1 MTGKQVNLN
10 FTMQSNESLIKQIV
24 QLQAEICALKAS
36 RSWRITAPL
45 RWLRKPVVTTV
56 ANATPIADDKPAPE
70 LKISASTD
78 VNAYEERIATLRTDT
93 FVLHGN
99 FKAVRRIAY
108 FAENDCSSTYRYR
121 AANMAAVLNDATLK
135 VSDNQELHA
144 SAACFYSAD
153 LPEHAQQIAECA
165 DILVISRARYDENL
179 AHLVHLF
186 KEQHKRVLYDIDD
199 LVFDVDDI
207 DLIIDTLGQ
216 TATDDVLNYWFSI
229 VARMGKALRMCD
241 GAITTNNFLARKLQR
256 FLSPTASVHVVPN
269 FINQKQW
276 ETSQPFYQSK
286 LDNKFAANGRIK
298 FGYFS
303 GSATHNKDLALLAPA
318 MIQLMLSNDLVDL
331 LLVGH
336 IDVADAFGDEFSRLA
351 NDELAHR
358 VTLIPFTDYLTL
370 QSLISE
376 VDFNLVPLQS
386 NDFTN
391 CKSELKFF
399 DAAAVGTPTLAS
411 PTFAYE
417 HAISHTKN
425 GYLVEDS
432 DWLKELSNAA
442 DLRINDVSGYATMAQ
457 AAHAEVQQRYI
468 WSAQSEVIFKA
479 LNIKL
484 AT

>member
-1 MTGKQVNLN
+1 
-10 FTMQSNESLIKQIV
+10 MQSNESLTKQIV
-24 QLQAEICALKAS
+24 QLQAEIRALKES
-36 RSWRITAPL
+36 HSWRITAPL
-45 RWLRKPVVTTV
+45 RWLRKPVVTSV
-56 ANATPIADDKPAPE
+56 ANANPIAEDKPAPE
-70 LKISASTD
+70 LEISAPTD
-78 VNAYEERIATLRTDT
+78 VKAYEERIATLRTDT

-99 FKAVRRIAY
+99 SKAVRRIAY

-199 LVFDVDDI
+199 LVFDVDEI

-216 TATDDVLNYWFSI
+216 AATDEVLNYWFSI

-241 GAITTNNFLARKLQR
+241 GAFTTNNFLARKLQH
-256 FLSPTASVHVVPN
+256 FLPPTASVHVVPN
-269 FINQKQW
+269 FINQKQS
-276 ETSQPFYQSK
+276 ETSQLFYQRK
-286 LDNKFAANGRIK
+286 LDNMFATNGRIK

-303 GSATHNKDLALLAPA
+303 GSATHNKDLALMAPA
-318 MIQLMLSNDLVDL
+318 LVQLMLMNEQVDL

-336 IDVADAFGDEFSRLA
+336 VDIALAFGSDFSKMVS
-351 NDELAHR
+351 NEWAHR

-417 HAISHTKN
+417 HAITHTKT

-432 DWLKELSNAA
+432 AWLKELSNAA
-442 DLRINDVSGYATMAQ
+442 NFRINDVHGYATMAQ

-468 WSAQSEVIFKA
+468 WNTQREAIFKA
-479 LNIKL
+479 LNIKP